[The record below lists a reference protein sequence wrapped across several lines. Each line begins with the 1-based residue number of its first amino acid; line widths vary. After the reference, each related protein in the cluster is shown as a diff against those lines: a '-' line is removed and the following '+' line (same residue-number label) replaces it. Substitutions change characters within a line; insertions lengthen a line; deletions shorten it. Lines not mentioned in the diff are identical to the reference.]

1 MGSRL
6 VGFASL
12 IGWVGLEDPVR
23 SCESCGSD
31 GSFGPVGS
39 RRSCGCR
46 GFGES
51 VLVGWVQWA

>member
-39 RRSCGCR
+39 HRSCGCR
-46 GFGES
+46 GFGGS
-51 VLVGWVQWA
+51 W

>member
-1 MGSRL
+1 M
-6 VGFASL
+6 GFASL

-31 GSFGPVGS
+31 GSFGS

-46 GFGES
+46 GFGGS
-51 VLVGWVQWA
+51 W